1 VRFRRCF
8 RADGSCTCAV
18 VVRDDN
24 NILGINAC
32 QLGRP
37 PTFVKYLVDPLR
49 PAGDIQISAD
59 GLTFVVSDVFRRL
72 LSMLGWKVV
81 AKTIHILGAPHGPV
95 VSPFRLV
102 HSRPHLLHFFY
113 FSRFPFLVRFTYFLL
128 LSIPIPFPFYQNSPT
143 PFSGLRS

>member
-8 RADGSCTCAV
+8 RFDGSCTCAV

-24 NILGINAC
+24 NIFGINAC

-72 LSMLGWKVV
+72 LSMLGWEVV
-81 AKTIHILGAPHGPV
+81 AKTLQYSRRLAWARGI
-95 VSPFRLV
+95 PFPPCPFTSSSFAL
-102 HSRPHLLHFFY
+102 FY
-113 FSRFPFLVRFTYFLL
+113 FSSFPFLIHFTYFLL
-128 LSIPIPFPFYQNSPT
+128 SHSISRPEVVGSDRT
-143 PFSGLRS
+143 WV